1 MQAQKWIILDGSRTR
16 NKWKRIKHFHG
27 MGAEGKDLKLMLI
40 CHLRKLLGDMSTL
53 VRIKLVKS

>member
-27 MGAEGKDLKLMLI
+27 GGAETKDLKLMLS
-40 CHLRKLLGDMSTL
+40 CHLRKLLGDKRTL
-53 VRIKLVKS
+53 VKIKLVKI